1 MKALVA
7 VPICPLM
14 LQPSLEAERADEVL
28 LGMAVDILE
37 EAGAGWLRVRTHYGY
52 EGYVREH
59 CLLAGDRLAERWLER
74 PRAVVLR
81 AVCDVLA
88 RPDIRSPVLLTLPR
102 GTVLAP
108 RGEPD
113 GNGWQAVLL
122 PDGRTGYIR
131 QGFLGPY
138 PGVPAYGDEA
148 ALRRAIVASALSYL
162 GAPYR
167 WGGKT
172 PEGIDCSGLTAMAYL
187 LNGIVIWRDA
197 RMAEGYPIRPIPQE
211 ALRPADL
218 IFFPGHVAMYLGE
231 GRYVHSTARA
241 GSDGVV
247 INSLDPSAPDY
258 RPDLAERITAFG
270 SIF

>member
-1 MKALVA
+1 MKALVI

-14 LQPSLEAERADEVL
+14 LRPGPEAERADEVL
-28 LGMAVDILE
+28 LGMAVDLLE
-37 EAGAGWLRVRTHYGY
+37 EAGEGWLRLRTHYGY
-52 EGYVREH
+52 EGYAHRR
-59 CLLAGDRLAERWLER
+59 CLLAGDDLAQRWLDR
-74 PRAVVLR
+74 PRAVVIR
-81 AVCDVLA
+81 AVCDILA

-102 GTVLAP
+102 GAVLAP

-122 PDGRTGYIR
+122 PDGRTGFVR
-131 QGFLGPY
+131 QGFLAPY
-138 PGVPAYGDEA
+138 RNAPAYEDED
-148 ALRRAIVASALSYL
+148 ALRSAIAASALSYL

-187 LNGIVIWRDA
+187 LNGVVIWRDA
-197 RMAEGYPIRPIPQE
+197 RMAEGYPVRPIPRE

-218 IFFPGHVAMYLGE
+218 IFFPGHVAMYLGG
-231 GRYVHSTARA
+231 GRYVHATARA

-247 INSLDPSAPDY
+247 VNSLDPAAPDY
-258 RPDLAERITAFG
+258 RPDLAGQITAFG

>member
-1 MKALVA
+1 MKALVM

-14 LQPSLEAERADEVL
+14 LRPGFGSERADEVL
-28 LGMAVDILE
+28 LGMEVEFLE
-37 EAGAGWLRVRTHYGY
+37 NAGAGWRRVRTHYGY
-52 EGYVREH
+52 EGYAH
-59 CLLAGDRLAERWLER
+59 KDCLLAGDSLVERWLER
-74 PRAVVLR
+74 PRAVVLH

-88 RPDIRSPVLLTLPR
+88 QPDIKSPVLLTLPR
-102 GTVLAP
+102 GAMLAP
-108 RGEPD
+108 RGDPD
-113 GNGWQAVLL
+113 ENGWQAVLL
-122 PDGRTGYIR
+122 PDGRTGYVR

-138 PGVPAYGDEA
+138 HSVPAYTDEA
-148 ALRRAIVASALSYL
+148 ALRAAVTSSALSYL

-172 PEGIDCSGLTAMAYL
+172 PEGIDCSGLTFMAYL
-187 LNGIVIWRDA
+187 LNGVIIWRDA
-197 RMAEGYPIRPIPQE
+197 RIVEGYPVHPIPPE

-218 IFFPGHVAMYLGE
+218 IFFPGHVAMYLGD

-247 INSLDPSAPDY
+247 INSLDPAAPDY